1 MAYHPF
7 RNLGLKLVALGLAT
21 LLWVAVGG
29 QETAER
35 YLPVPIEF
43 QNVPEGLEIT
53 GDPPVS
59 VKVRV
64 RGSSGNLARMQIGE
78 VLAVLDLRK
87 VRPGAR
93 LFHLLPEQVRT
104 PYGIEVV
111 EVSPSSFSLRVERS
125 AVRDVPIEPDITG
138 QPAPGYV
145 KGKVTTEPA
154 TVQVAGPESYV
165 RRVTR
170 ATTEPVSIKGAVRP
184 VQEQVGIGVPDVE
197 VRLLGPREALVRV
210 EIRQESVKP

>member
-7 RNLGLKLVALGLAT
+7 RNLGLKLVALSLAT

-43 QNVPEGLEIT
+43 QNVPKGLEII
-53 GDPPVS
+53 GDPPDS
-59 VKVRV
+59 VNVRV

-78 VLAVLDLRK
+78 VLAVLDLRN
-87 VRPGAR
+87 VQPGTR

-111 EVSPSSFSLRVERS
+111 EVSPSSFSLVVERS
-125 AVRDVPIEPDITG
+125 SVRDVPVVPEITG

-145 KGKVTTEPA
+145 MGKVTKEPA
-154 TVQVAGPESYV
+154 TVQVAGPESHV
-165 RRVTR
+165 RQVTR
-170 ATTEPVSIKGAVRP
+170 ATTEPVSIEGAVRP
-184 VQEQVGIGVPDVE
+184 VQEQVGIGVADAQ
-197 VRLLGPREALVRV
+197 VRLLGAREALIRV
-210 EIRQESVKP
+210 EIRREPVKP